1 MQIHYLTKG
10 RSEEERNDNPAV
22 SVALGYFDGVH
33 QGHQRVI
40 QEAKAKAKERGV
52 ESAVLTFH
60 PHPKTV
66 LGNDPVDVYDEITP
80 LEQKI
85 KAIES
90 VGVDHVFVVTFD
102 RELSSLSPQ
111 QFVDTYLIPIHA
123 VHVVAGFDYSYGKF
137 GKGSMETMPEHSK
150 GRFTTSVVEKWE
162 QEGEKVSSTRIRQA
176 IKDGQMRLAQSLLTR
191 PYQIDGK
198 VIRGDQR
205 GRELGFP
212 TANLSLDVPFIT
224 PSTGVY
230 VVDAIVQG
238 RVYPALCNVGYL
250 PTFFDDRKEVSIEVY
265 LLDFDGDLYE
275 ETMIV
280 QFYKKLRDDVK
291 FSSADAL
298 VAQMKDD
305 EKKALEYF
313 KIS

>member
-1 MQIHYLTKG
+1 M
-10 RSEEERNDNPAV
+10 
-22 SVALGYFDGVH
+22 
-33 QGHQRVI
+33 
-40 QEAKAKAKERGV
+40 
-52 ESAVLTFH
+52 
-60 PHPKTV
+60 
-66 LGNDPVDVYDEITP
+66 
-80 LEQKI
+80 
-85 KAIES
+85 
-90 VGVDHVFVVTFD
+90 FVVTFD
-102 RELSSLSPQ
+102 RELSSLTPQ

-230 VVDAIVQG
+230 VVDAVVKG

-250 PTFFDDRKEVSIEVY
+250 PTFFDDRTEVSIEVY

-280 QFYKKLRDDVK
+280 QFYEKLRDDVK

>member
-66 LGNDPVDVYDEITP
+66 LGNNPVDVYDEITP

-137 GKGSMETMPEHSK
+137 GKGSMETMPEHSQ

-176 IKDGQMRLAQSLLTR
+176 IKDGHMRLAQSLLTR
-191 PYQIDGK
+191 PYQLDGK

-230 VVDAIVQG
+230 VVDAIVKG

-250 PTFFDDRKEVSIEVY
+250 PTFFDDRTEVSIEVY

-280 QFYKKLRDDVK
+280 QFYEKLRDDLK